1 MKSYSQIVW
10 AKITDSKD
18 IVSHCLNLSVG
29 GKWIQRAP
37 WRRQVPVAVAGWGQ
51 CGTSPISLQEQR
63 LCCHW
68 RFLSVCNAGLP
79 QFLYSENRADIG
91 WFTTLQDYCHHVPLT
106 LSPDL
111 ANLSLE
117 FSPEIKRNN
126 NISEQSLYSR
136 FLWISFVESLVC
148 SWPQL
153 ETVLWLLVDNNERG
167 VLLAPGLERMR
178 NLEGDVTMRCPE
190 AWRIPISQIQSLP
203 ARVAVVREEIREIP
217 GFSGFGIES
226 SPLPPLRSKGKL
238 IYRLRETCPEI
249 AMSLIRVT

>member
-1 MKSYSQIVW
+1 M
-10 AKITDSKD
+10 
-18 IVSHCLNLSVG
+18 
-29 GKWIQRAP
+29 
-37 WRRQVPVAVAGWGQ
+37 
-51 CGTSPISLQEQR
+51 
-63 LCCHW
+63 
-68 RFLSVCNAGLP
+68 
-79 QFLYSENRADIG
+79 
-91 WFTTLQDYCHHVPLT
+91 
-106 LSPDL
+106 
-111 ANLSLE
+111 
-117 FSPEIKRNN
+117 
-126 NISEQSLYSR
+126 
-136 FLWISFVESLVC
+136 
-148 SWPQL
+148 
-153 ETVLWLLVDNNERG
+153 LWLLVDNNERG